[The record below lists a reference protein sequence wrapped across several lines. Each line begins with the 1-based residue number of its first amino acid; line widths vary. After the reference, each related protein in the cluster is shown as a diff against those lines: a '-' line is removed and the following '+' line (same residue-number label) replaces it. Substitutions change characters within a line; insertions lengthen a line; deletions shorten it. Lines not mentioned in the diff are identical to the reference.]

1 MTNTVKKFCRMISH
15 FVSVSFIFITFRI
28 TCTMSVQVIQLT
40 FASDHSCET
49 IRLERVLLDLRK
61 PLYPIAERLK
71 GYV

>member
-15 FVSVSFIFITFRI
+15 FVSGSFIFITFRI
-28 TCTMSVQVIQLT
+28 TCAMSVQVIRLT

-49 IRLERVLLDLRK
+49 IQLERVLPDLRK